1 MSTSEGIHPP
11 SQSSAR
17 SSRSRLR
24 AYLVRRTRQLGRLL
38 TVLAIG
44 LLFMAAVLEVW
55 RGASL
60 LGLPDV
66 GDPFDVAAF
75 RAFGIPPEKDAVVLF
90 HQAQE
95 KLSPMPKLSSDE
107 RRLGPGPWSK
117 ATPELR
123 DWAAANHHA
132 LELFRDAS
140 DRPDGIVHRS
150 FDRNSRRYFLNQLGA
165 LTWLA
170 LLEAS
175 RLEEQGEMEAAWNW
189 YRAVFR
195 MKVHAMRR
203 GSIFQ
208 RLVADNSCKWLH
220 KRVASWAADR
230 RTAVPLLRRALEDIK
245 SGEPKLEWDA
255 FSLKVDYL
263 DMMNELDREWGWV
276 QQGEEEDQHVHIRG
290 EELPPGLSWIPY
302 AAKRYVWNEPERSR
316 RVLRLAFANWF
327 GARRGD
333 GPALFETSRSG
344 DVLSREAHLGGAV
357 LCCRP
362 GWAGGCA
369 EIDSAT
375 AGRITHGAL
384 VTRNNFF
391 RSGAGR
397 RFA

>member
-1 MSTSEGIHPP
+1 
-11 SQSSAR
+11 
-17 SSRSRLR
+17 
-24 AYLVRRTRQLGRLL
+24 
-38 TVLAIG
+38 
-44 LLFMAAVLEVW
+44 
-55 RGASL
+55 
-60 LGLPDV
+60 
-66 GDPFDVAAF
+66 
-75 RAFGIPPEKDAVVLF
+75 
-90 HQAQE
+90 
-95 KLSPMPKLSSDE
+95 MPKLSSDE

-316 RVLRLAFANWF
+316 RVLRLAFANWLAHAEETDPRYLRPAVRAMF
-327 GARRGD
+327 SRGRRAWAVPFFAVGPD
-333 GPALFETSRSG
+333 GPAAARKLTPQRLAESLMRTR
-344 DVLSREAHLGGAV
+344 DAKQLLSFWRWPAIRMTERREH
-357 LCCRP
+357 R
-362 GWAGGCA
+362 
-369 EIDSAT
+369 
-375 AGRITHGAL
+375 AL
-384 VTRNNFF
+384 VVLL
-391 RSGAGR
+391 AGELYQR
-397 RFA
+397 DHGKPPASDDALVGLYLDHLPSEGSEELDDGSAPTITDEKTAVAPKAR

>member
-1 MSTSEGIHPP
+1 MPTSEATDQP
-11 SQSSAR
+11 SQSPSR

-24 AYLVRRTRQLGRLL
+24 GYLVRRSRQTGR
-38 TVLAIG
+38 VLMVLVIG
-44 LLFMAAVLEVW
+44 LLFMAGVLEVW

-75 RAFGIPPEKDAVVLF
+75 RAFRIPRDQDAVVLF

-117 ATPELR
+117 TMPEVR
-123 DWAAANHHA
+123 EWAATNRHA
-132 LELFRDAS
+132 LELFREAS

-150 FDRNSRRYFLNQLGA
+150 FDRNSRRYYLNQLGA

-175 RLEEQGEMEAAWNW
+175 RLKEQGEMEAAWNW

-220 KRVASWAADR
+220 TRVAIWAADR
-230 RTAVPLLRRALEDIK
+230 RTAKPLLRRALEDIK
-245 SGEPKLEWDA
+245 SGEPKPEWDA
-255 FSLKVDYL
+255 FSLKVEYL
-263 DMMNELDREWGWV
+263 DMMNELDKEWGEV
-276 QQGEEEDQHVHIRG
+276 QQGDEEDRHVRIWG
-290 EELPPGLSWIPY
+290 EELPPSLSWIPY
-302 AAKRYVWNEPERSR
+302 AAKQYVCNEPERSR
-316 RVLRLAFANWF
+316 RVLRLAFANWLAHADEKDPRYLRPAVRAMF
-327 GARRGD
+327 SRGECAWTVQFFAVGHD
-333 GPALFETSRSG
+333 GPAAARKLAPQRLAESLMRTR
-344 DVLSREAHLGGAV
+344 DAKQLLSF
-357 LCCRP
+357 C
-362 GWAGGCA
+362 
-369 EIDSAT
+369 
-375 AGRITHGAL
+375 
-384 VTRNNFF
+384 
-391 RSGAGR
+391 AGR